1 MVERMNSFAAGTVIE
16 PEVRKSKEGRMY
28 VNFGFL
34 VGKRS
39 EDFTIWEDNRCFAKA
54 ASLKEGDRLLLIVK
68 GAVDKRNELRY
79 YINDI
84 TDAPEGLRQSLLALF
99 QPPVAVVPPPQQPQP
114 EQANK
119 AKAG

>member
-1 MVERMNSFAAGTVIE
+1 MAERMKSFAVGMVIE
-16 PEVRKSKEGRMY
+16 PEMQTTQNGKQHVI
-28 VNFGFL
+28 FGFL
-34 VGKRS
+34 VGKCS
-39 EDFTIWEDNRCFAKA
+39 ETFDVWEDNRCFAKA

-84 TDAPEGLRQSLLALF
+84 ADAPEGLRQSLLALF
-99 QPPVAVVPPPQQPQP
+99 QPPVAQPTPQQPQP

>member
-1 MVERMNSFAAGTVIE
+1 MAERMNSFVAGTVIE
-16 PEVRKSKEGRMY
+16 PEVLKSKEGRTY

-39 EDFTIWEDNRCFAKA
+39 EDFTIWDDNRFFAKA

-84 TDAPEGLRQSLLALF
+84 ADAPEGLRQSLLALF
-99 QPPVAVVPPPQQPQP
+99 QPPVAQPTPQQPQP